1 MKRYLKQKSYLK
13 QKMTIHITL
22 SAIEKKLKAA
32 ETKICVIQ
40 RKYNNLLKMKQRL
53 RKQKQKVLND
63 LARERLKKLISEK
76 KLLSDLPRK
85 ERVVV
90 KMIILLKIK
99 SPKGYRHCAKHNLLP
114 LPSVRSLQRLL
125 RGVKCTYG
133 LNMRALDA
141 IKTAFA
147 EISENNRIGVIIF
160 DEIKLRETIDFNQTT
175 YKFDGFVDLGEF
187 TPTSQKQQLADHAL
201 VFMFVPF
208 KFNWVQPIAVFASRG
223 CTTARVI
230 GFTCDGATSNK
241 KAWQELGISGNLRV
255 FKNSFTHPLDANR
268 KVFAFGDQ
276 VHEFKCIRNNLEKK
290 EICQYKGQLVKYK
303 FFEDLYNVDVGNA
316 GRRVV
321 PRLTEAHINPTPFQK
336 MSVKLA
342 VQLLSRSVA
351 CGLKFYRSLGMHQF
365 RESEST
371 EMFAMDMNCF
381 LIYSIRNYLRKLL
394 KEFDVILSD
403 VENNFATRQTLESL
417 RVTVRSMLEM
427 AEYLWDTAEFSYILT
442 SKTNQDAA
450 EMLWMEYLTAYTKDI
465 RNLARE
471 ERKKTA
477 NLKTAA
483 QHCLRD
489 KMQMSDAILDHE
501 SDHSYSTAG
510 SDKCI

>member
-1 MKRYLKQKSYLK
+1 KITCSAAASSRKSIITENEALSEAEK
-13 QKMTIHITL
+13 LPEAENDNTHHIEC
-22 SAIEKKLKAA
+22 IEKKLKAA
-32 ETKICVIQ
+32 ETKIWVIQ

-63 LARERLKKLISEK
+63 LARERLKGLISEK

-90 KMIILLKIK
+90 KMMLKRAKVKNMKGMRYSSEFLLDSILLKIK

-223 CTTARVI
+223 CTTGGILAKIILEVILQLENYTARVI

-303 FFEDLYNVDVGNA
+303 FFEDLYNVDVGN
-316 GRRVV
+316 
-321 PRLTEAHINPTPFQK
+321 
-336 MSVKLA
+336 
-342 VQLLSRSVA
+342 
-351 CGLKFYRSLGMHQF
+351 
-365 RESEST
+365 
-371 EMFAMDMNCF
+371 
-381 LIYSIRNYLRKLL
+381 
-394 KEFDVILSD
+394 
-403 VENNFATRQTLESL
+403 
-417 RVTVRSMLEM
+417 
-427 AEYLWDTAEFSYILT
+427 
-442 SKTNQDAA
+442 
-450 EMLWMEYLTAYTKDI
+450 
-465 RNLARE
+465 
-471 ERKKTA
+471 
-477 NLKTAA
+477 
-483 QHCLRD
+483 
-489 KMQMSDAILDHE
+489 
-501 SDHSYSTAG
+501 
-510 SDKCI
+510 